1 MDKLK
6 EEKPNAE
13 AEADFEVDIRRESE
27 EALRRFRAGDFAGKL
42 KSRLEA
48 PLPKQ
53 PSVLFRRT
61 VLAPALGLLV
71 LAAGALAV
79 FFFVARSN
87 ERVRVEAGVRQI
99 TEALSRFELL
109 PLEAR
114 PEAPTGRSL
123 PPFAEALFRKG
134 GGPEAGSETGTAGPA
149 AGGAPLRPLF
159 SPNERFKILYED
171 RVILKVLTA
180 IANQKEV

>member
-53 PSVLFRRT
+53 PFVLFRRP

-79 FFFVARSN
+79 FFFVAGNN
-87 ERVRVEAGVRQI
+87 ERIRVEAGFRQI
-99 TEALSRFELL
+99 TEALSRSIVFQPEM
-109 PLEAR
+109 R
-114 PEAPTGRSL
+114 SEAPAGRGL
-123 PPFAEALFRKG
+123 PPFAEVLFRKAD
-134 GGPEAGSETGTAGPA
+134 GPEAGSETGAVGPA
-149 AGGAPLRPLF
+149 KEGAPLRPLF
-159 SPNERFKILYED
+159 TPNERFKILFED
-171 RVILKVLTA
+171 QVILRVLTN